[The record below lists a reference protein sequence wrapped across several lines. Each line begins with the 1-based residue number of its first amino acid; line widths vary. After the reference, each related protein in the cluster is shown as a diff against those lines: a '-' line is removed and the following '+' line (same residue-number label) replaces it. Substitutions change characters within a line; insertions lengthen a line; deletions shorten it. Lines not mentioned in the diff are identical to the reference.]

1 MLRQLFTFDLMRVAL
16 TAAVRA
22 DIKIAAEQALIH
34 RLESVSVGEKISL
47 ARQASGRIAG
57 ELLLDSEPKVV
68 DAAFENSRLT
78 EAHIIQALMRPD
90 APATFVECVGRYANW
105 SQRREVQIA
114 LLRNAKTP
122 LAQAIELARSLP
134 VSLVREILSTSQLPA
149 ELKDHLE
156 TELLQRSEL

>member
-1 MLRQLFTFDLMRVAL
+1 
-16 TAAVRA
+16 
-22 DIKIAAEQALIH
+22 
-34 RLESVSVGEKISL
+34 
-47 ARQASGRIAG
+47 
-57 ELLLDSEPKVV
+57 
-68 DAAFENSRLT
+68 
-78 EAHIIQALMRPD
+78 
-90 APATFVECVGRYANW
+90 
-105 SQRREVQIA
+105 VQIA